1 VLELGLHSGNTRER
15 EKERDREKKKKKK
28 KKKKKR
34 RRIDREGGVRVKFD
48 RGTYDS
54 VKL

>member
-1 VLELGLHSGNTRER
+1 MFFFVLELGLHSGNTRER
-15 EKERDREKKKKKK
+15 EKERDREKK

>member
-15 EKERDREKKKKKK
+15 EKERDREKKKK

>member
-15 EKERDREKKKKKK
+15 EKERDREKKKKK